1 MTSMTDP
8 FLQMS
13 ELAADPPAMIA
24 TLVKVYRQQQMPH
37 ELFEALKMQM
47 RLQLGLPVLPDDS
60 APPQPE
66 DIERQLES
74 GLLAACREVGAMLMR
89 AGRVRDGWTYLRP
102 TGDIRAAAELINQ
115 VPVREDNADEIISV
129 CLHEAVDVGH
139 GFKLLLER
147 MGTCNSITTFD
158 QVLTNRHYREQR
170 IAAALLLEH
179 VYGELRHSLIAD
191 IRRRQEEKGAASAD
205 PAPVGDDQPID
216 QLPVDQLIANRPEL
230 LAGGAYHLD
239 TTHLASTIR
248 ICRVLEEQSQLEKI
262 SHLIAYGR
270 KLHSQYQYPGEE
282 PFVDFYPANGLF
294 IDALL
299 GRGVD
304 QAIRYFRDKANQVD
318 PLEHGTRAVEVYI
331 DLLDRLGRPHDAL
344 QAALDLIPA
353 DIPVTRVAPLLLELA
368 QKAGNYQPVL
378 DFARRRGD
386 LLMFAAALSE
396 AANIESTPAS

>member
-1 MTSMTDP
+1 
-8 FLQMS
+8 
-13 ELAADPPAMIA
+13 
-24 TLVKVYRQQQMPH
+24 
-37 ELFEALKMQM
+37 
-47 RLQLGLPVLPDDS
+47 
-60 APPQPE
+60 
-66 DIERQLES
+66 
-74 GLLAACREVGAMLMR
+74 MLMR

-102 TGDIRAAAELINQ
+102 TGDIRAAAELIKQ
-115 VPVREDNADEIISV
+115 VPVREENADEIISV

-139 GFKLLLER
+139 GFKFLLER

-170 IAAALLLEH
+170 IAAALLLDH
-179 VYGELRHSLIAD
+179 VYNELRHSLIGD
-191 IRRRQEEKGAASAD
+191 IRRRQEEGGAANPD
-205 PAPVGDDQPID
+205 QTPAGDDQT
-216 QLPVDQLIANRPEL
+216 VDQLIANRPEL

-248 ICRVLEEQSQLEKI
+248 ICRVLEEQAQLEKI

-331 DLLDRLGRPHDAL
+331 DLLDRLGRPQDAL

-396 AANIESTPAS
+396 AANVDATPAS